1 MKAARITPSFIRNL
15 LPARRKNTG
24 KGDYGRLLI
33 VAGSKG
39 MTGAAAI
46 AAKAALRAGAGLVT
60 LACPDSEQPVLAAA
74 LSDIMTLPVSSRA
87 GAFSLKAAD
96 EILDWQKRRKYDL
109 LLIGP
114 GLSLKGQ
121 VPAFVLKMVRKCALP
136 AVIDADALN
145 ALARAG
151 ALELLKKGPP
161 KIITPHEGEAARL
174 LGGAVKERPMAACK
188 LAELSGSVA
197 VLKGSKT
204 LIAFG
209 TRLMENPTGGPALAK
224 GGSGD
229 ALAGLIA
236 GFFAQAGV
244 KQGFTSKTAFE
255 SAALGVYLHGLCG
268 DLAALKLTESCV
280 LASELSDFLPAAIKA
295 MKSAKRKM

>member
-1 MKAARITPSFIRNL
+1 MKAIKITPSYIKKLL
-15 LPARRKNTG
+15 LPREKNTH

-60 LACPDSEQPVLAAA
+60 LACPDSEQPMLAAGLTDA
-74 LSDIMTLPVSSRA
+74 ITFPASSRD
-87 GAFSLKAAD
+87 GAFSLKAAA
-96 EILDWQKRRKYDL
+96 EILDWQKEKKYDL

-121 VPAFVLKMVRKCALP
+121 VPDFVIKLIQKSGMP

-145 ALARAG
+145 ALALAG
-151 ALELLKKGPP
+151 ALGLLKKGCQ

-174 LGGAVKERPMAACK
+174 LGGVVKSRPDAALA
-188 LAELSGSVA
+188 LAELSGSVV
-197 VLKGSKT
+197 VLKGYKT
-204 LIAFG
+204 LITGAG
-209 TRLMENPTGGPALAK
+209 QLVENNTGGSALAK

-229 ALAGLIA
+229 ALAGLMA
-236 GFFAQAGV
+236 GFFVQAGAQ
-244 KQGFTSKTAFE
+244 KGFTPKAAFE
-255 SAALGVYLHGLCG
+255 SAALGVHLHGFCG
-268 DLAALKLTESCV
+268 DLAAREFTERCV
-280 LASELSDFLPAAIKA
+280 LASELADFLPAAIKA
-295 MKSAKRKM
+295 CSAK

>member
-1 MKAARITPSFIRNL
+1 MKAIKITPSFIKRL
-15 LPARRKNTG
+15 LPPREKNTR

-60 LACPDSEQPVLAAA
+60 LACPDSEQPMLAAG
-74 LSDIMTLPVSSRA
+74 LSEAITFPASSRD
-87 GAFSLKAAD
+87 GAFSLKAAA
-96 EILDWQKRRKYDL
+96 EILDWQKEKKYDL

-121 VPAFVLKMVRKCALP
+121 VPAFVIKLIQKSEMP

-145 ALARAG
+145 ALALAG
-151 ALELLKKGPP
+151 ALGLLKKGRP

-174 LGGAVKERPMAACK
+174 LGGAVKSRPEAALK

-197 VLKGSKT
+197 VLKGYKT
-204 LIAFG
+204 LVAG
-209 TRLMENPTGGPALAK
+209 GGRLVENNTGGPALAK

-236 GFFAQAGV
+236 GFFAQAGAQ
-244 KQGFTSKTAFE
+244 KGFTPKTAFE

-268 DLAALKLTESCV
+268 DLAAREFTERCV
-280 LASELSDFLPAAIKA
+280 LASELTDFLPEALRSLGA
-295 MKSAKRKM
+295 R

>member
-1 MKAARITPSFIRNL
+1 MKAIKITPSFIKSL
-15 LPARRKNTG
+15 LPPREKNTR
-24 KGDYGRLLI
+24 KGDYGRVLI

-60 LACPDSEQPVLAAA
+60 LACPDSEQPLLAAC
-74 LSDIMTLPVSSRA
+74 LSEVITFPASSRG
-87 GAFSLKAAD
+87 GAFSLKAAA
-96 EILDWQKRRKYDL
+96 EILDWQKEKKYDL
-109 LLIGP
+109 LLMGP

-121 VPAFVLKMVRKCALP
+121 IPDFVIKLIQKSGLP

-145 ALARAG
+145 ALALAG
-151 ALELLKKGPP
+151 ALGLLKKGRP

-174 LGGAVKERPMAACK
+174 LGGAVKSRPEAALK
-188 LAELSGSVA
+188 LAELSGSVV
-197 VLKGSKT
+197 VLKGYKT
-204 LIAFG
+204 LVAG
-209 TRLMENPTGGPALAK
+209 GGRLVENNTGGPALAK

-236 GFFAQAGV
+236 GFFAQGGI
-244 KQGFTSKTAFE
+244 KKGFAPKTAFE

-268 DLAALKLTESCV
+268 DLAAREFTERCA
-280 LASELSDFLPAAIKA
+280 LASELTDFLPEALR
-295 MKSAKRKM
+295 SLGSR